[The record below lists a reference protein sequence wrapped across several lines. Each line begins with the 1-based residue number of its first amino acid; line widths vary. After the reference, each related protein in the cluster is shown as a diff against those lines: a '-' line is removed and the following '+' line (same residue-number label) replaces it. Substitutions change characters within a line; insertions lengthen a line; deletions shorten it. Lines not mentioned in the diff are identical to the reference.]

1 MGPTTT
7 PQSGP
12 RTRRLTRLVRRHPI
26 TAYLIV
32 IFGLVWPGL
41 GIPRLAGYSVA
52 PERLDLVLSAM
63 AFVVLFGAAVLVTA
77 VVGGRPGIRRLLAG
91 IVHWRIG
98 VGRWLLVAGALPA
111 LTLAVAG
118 ATGTLHSPPEGWLRM
133 GVTYLVTGLVGGALL
148 TNVWEEA
155 AWAGFVQ
162 QRLMN
167 RHGLLV
173 GSLLTAVPFA
183 LIHVPGVF
191 QNTPAA
197 VAAYQLAILAVVTP
211 FLRYLVGAVFID
223 TGGSIL
229 ALAVLHASFNA
240 TGTLSA
246 AAGGW
251 QLLPALVLL
260 TLAVGARRR
269 QRAAAG
275 VGR

>member
-1 MGPTTT
+1 
-7 PQSGP
+7 
-12 RTRRLTRLVRRHPI
+12 
-26 TAYLIV
+26 LIV

-148 TNVWEEA
+148 THVWEEA

-162 QRLMN
+162 QRLMK

-191 QNTPAA
+191 HTPATSRPTCSWSA
-197 VAAYQLAILAVVTP
+197 IWAPASSAPAWRSSARSPSPRSWSGAAPPAPLWW
-211 FLRYLVGAVFID
+211 
-223 TGGSIL
+223 GS
-229 ALAVLHASFNA
+229 
-240 TGTLSA
+240 
-246 AAGGW
+246 
-251 QLLPALVLL
+251 
-260 TLAVGARRR
+260 R
-269 QRAAAG
+269 
-275 VGR
+275 

>member
-1 MGPTTT
+1 
-7 PQSGP
+7 
-12 RTRRLTRLVRRHPI
+12 
-26 TAYLIV
+26 LIV

-91 IVHWRIG
+91 IVQWRIG
-98 VGRWLLVAGALPA
+98 VGRRLLVAGALPA

-240 TGTLSA
+240 TGALSPLRA
-246 AAGGW
+246 DGNFSPPWSCSRSPSAPVGDSAQPPASAG
-251 QLLPALVLL
+251 
-260 TLAVGARRR
+260 RRNR
-269 QRAAAG
+269 PTTG
-275 VGR
+275 S